1 MLNISSFVSFSKSL
15 LMGAL
20 LIAAA
25 PQGFAE
31 TQEKKIFV
39 PQRAIAY
46 EVVQGEEMQK
56 YLGEMIRFR
65 LELFRESPYFY
76 EGTEDGEREYLN
88 QYLRSD
94 EGVFIVAKAG
104 TEVLG
109 LISGIPMRE
118 LEESSRLFL
127 KNNISI
133 DSIFYLGE
141 VVVDPRYQ
149 GSPIEIAL
157 YRELEDHV
165 RSLSGYNQIAEC
177 IPVLTEENSTG
188 YLFEELGA
196 VKHPALIDCFFWKEI
211 GKEGTVPHF
220 MQYWIK
226 PL

>member
-1 MLNISSFVSFSKSL
+1 
-15 LMGAL
+15 MGAL
-20 LIAAA
+20 LIAA
-25 PQGFAE
+25 PQASAE
-31 TQEKKIFV
+31 IQEKKIFV

-46 EVVQGEEMQK
+46 EVVQGKEMQK

-65 LELFRESPYFY
+65 LQLFRESPYFY
-76 EGTEDGEREYLN
+76 EGTEEGEREYLN
-88 QYLRSD
+88 QYLRSE

-109 LISGIPMRE
+109 LISGLPMRD

-127 KNNISI
+127 KNNVPV
-133 DSIFYLGE
+133 DSVFYLGE

-157 YRELEDHV
+157 YKALEEHV
-165 RSLSGYNQIAEC
+165 RSLSGYDQIAEC
-177 IPVLTEENSTG
+177 IPASAEESSTS

-226 PL
+226 QL

>member
-1 MLNISSFVSFSKSL
+1 MNCIRSLISLSTGL

-20 LIAAA
+20 LIAATQAA
-25 PQGFAE
+25 PE
-31 TQEKKIFV
+31 IQEKKIFV

-46 EVVQGEEMQK
+46 EVVQGKDMQK

-65 LELFRESPYFY
+65 LQLFRESPYFY
-76 EGTEDGEREYLN
+76 EGTEEGEREYLN
-88 QYLRSD
+88 QYLRSE

-109 LISGIPMRE
+109 LISGLPMRD

-127 KNNISI
+127 KNNVPVASV
-133 DSIFYLGE
+133 FYLGE

-157 YRELEDHV
+157 YKALEDHV
-165 RSLSGYNQIAEC
+165 RSLGGYDQIAEC
-177 IPVLTEENSTG
+177 IPVSAEENPSS

-226 PL
+226 QL